1 MPQTQPLIQMHGVG
15 DSVVTL
21 QGDDGQSEYTENIYN
36 IYAYVDILWRG

>member
-15 DSVVTL
+15 DGIVAL

-36 IYAYVDILWRG
+36 ICIGR